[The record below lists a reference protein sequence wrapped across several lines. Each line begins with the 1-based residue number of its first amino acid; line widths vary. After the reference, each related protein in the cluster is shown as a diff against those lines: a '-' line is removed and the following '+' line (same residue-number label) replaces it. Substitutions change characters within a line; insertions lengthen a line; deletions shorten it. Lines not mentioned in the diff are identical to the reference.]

1 MQELVIA
8 SQNNGKLLEI
18 ENSLQGLSLMLRTM
32 QQFPGVT
39 QTVEDGLSFE
49 ENALKKARVLAK
61 QLGKT
66 TLADDSGLEV
76 KALDGRPGV
85 YSARFAGPNATDADN
100 NNCLLRELAAVPP
113 GERDARFVC
122 VMALVTVDGRELI
135 VKGECEGE
143 ILTEPRGYGGF
154 GYDSLFYYLQA
165 KKTFAELIPAEKA
178 RISHRGRCLAV
189 LREKLPAFLGL

>member
-8 SQNNGKLLEI
+8 SQNSGKLLEI
-18 ENSLQGLSLMLRTM
+18 EHSLQELPLMLRTM
-32 QQFPGVT
+32 RQFPGVS

-49 ENALKKARVLAK
+49 ENALKKARALAT

-85 YSARFAGPNATDADN
+85 YSARFAGANATESDN
-100 NNCLLRELAAVPP
+100 NNCLLRELAAVPL

-122 VMALVTVDGRELI
+122 VMALVTADGREL
-135 VKGECEGE
+135 VVTGECEGE
-143 ILTEPRGYGGF
+143 ILTEPRGHGGF
-154 GYDSLFYYLQA
+154 GYDSLFYYPQA
-165 KKTFAELIPAEKA
+165 KKTFAELISTEKA
-178 RISHRGRCLAV
+178 RISHRGQCLAA
-189 LREKLPAFLGL
+189 LREKLPYFLGI